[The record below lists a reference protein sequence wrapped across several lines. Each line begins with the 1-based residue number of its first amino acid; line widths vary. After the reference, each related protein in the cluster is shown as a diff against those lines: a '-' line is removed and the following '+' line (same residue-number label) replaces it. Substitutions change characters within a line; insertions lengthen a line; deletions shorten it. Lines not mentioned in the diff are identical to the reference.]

1 MTMKILIGIDGS
13 AQALAALDSLTRHLD
28 WFRDSVELTLLYA
41 HAPLPYKR
49 AVAWAGKDAV
59 HAYYEEESE
68 EALAGARK
76 LLASRNVAYTVEKC
90 IGEPADQIVEHA
102 AAGGLD
108 LIVMGTHGHTALVN
122 LVLGSVATK
131 VLASSKVPILFMH

>member
-1 MTMKILIGIDGS
+1 MTMKILAAIDGS
-13 AQALAALDSLTRHLD
+13 AQALAALDSFCRHLD
-28 WFRDSVELTLLYA
+28 WFRDRVELTLLYA

-76 LLASRNVAYTVEKC
+76 LLASRNLAYDVEKR
-90 IGEPADQIVEHA
+90 IGEPAGEIVEYA
-102 AAGGLD
+102 AAGGFD
-108 LIVMGTHGHTALVN
+108 LIVMGSHGRSALAN
-122 LVLGSVATK
+122 LVVGSVATK
-131 VLASSKVPILFMH
+131 VLARSKVPVLFMH